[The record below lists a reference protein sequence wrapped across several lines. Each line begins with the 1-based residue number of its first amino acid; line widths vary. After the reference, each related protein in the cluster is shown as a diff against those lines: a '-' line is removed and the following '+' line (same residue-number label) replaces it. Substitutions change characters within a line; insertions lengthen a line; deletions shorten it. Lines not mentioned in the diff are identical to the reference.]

1 MPFYRFK
8 GFVADVMLY
17 LAGILNGGLLID
29 PELFEQLGEKRMA
42 LVHFFGYF
50 SAAVGESDVAAAV
63 DEYVV
68 AALEQTDRT
77 ADAGL

>member
-42 LVHFFGYF
+42 LVHF
-50 SAAVGESDVAAAV
+50 SAISLPLSVRVM
-63 DEYVV
+63 
-68 AALEQTDRT
+68 
-77 ADAGL
+77 